1 MEQLEVLTEV
11 QDLRKVWPHEALD
24 FTPWL
29 AKDENIAILAN
40 EIGMEIAVDGTE
52 SAVGDF
58 SVDII
63 ATDIATGQK
72 VIIENQLEDTNH
84 DHLGKLITYAAGK
97 DAQTI
102 IWVVKHAREEHRA
115 AIEWLNNHTDDDIG
129 FFLCEIHLYKVGSS
143 NPAVKFS
150 VIEKPN
156 DWIKSVKKNQQQTES
171 QQFRLDYWTAFN
183 EYAYANAQ
191 FARQFGKRK
200 ASNKMWMNLSIG
212 SSVYDIC
219 LRAVKTENLLVVEL
233 YIRGDKDLYHQLFE
247 KQNAIEQE
255 LGVTLDWRE
264 LPEKKASRI
273 MLTRQVDFDN
283 RSAWNA
289 QFDWM
294 MEMSLKFKKVF
305 KKYLKYENAPGSHA
319 SGGIFQF
326 SCVICLPFFP
336 SPFSTILPRKTPHG
350 SSGRQNTDC
359 GSQLCQSSCRL
370 PWKNRSSW
378 LLRNGSSPNDAPFPL

>member
-29 AKDENIAILAN
+29 AKDENIAILGN

-97 DAQTI
+97 EARTI

-129 FFLCEIHLYKVGSS
+129 FFLCEIHLYKVGNS

-183 EYAYANAQ
+183 DYAYANAQ
-191 FARQFGKRK
+191 FARTFGKRK
-200 ASNKMWMNLSIG
+200 ATNDHWKDLSIG
-212 SSVYDIC
+212 SSVYHIS
-219 LRAVKTENLLVVEL
+219 LKALKTENRIVVEL
-233 YIRGDKDLYHQLFE
+233 YIQDDKSLFHQLFAS
-247 KQNAIEQE
+247 KNAIERE

-273 MLTRQVDFDN
+273 MLAHQANFDDH
-283 RSAWNA
+283 SAWNA

-305 KKYLKYENAPGSHA
+305 KKYL
-319 SGGIFQF
+319 
-326 SCVICLPFFP
+326 
-336 SPFSTILPRKTPHG
+336 
-350 SSGRQNTDC
+350 
-359 GSQLCQSSCRL
+359 
-370 PWKNRSSW
+370 
-378 LLRNGSSPNDAPFPL
+378 

>member
-129 FFLCEIHLYKVGSS
+129 FFLCEIHLYKVGNS

-183 EYAYANAQ
+183 DYAYTNAQ

-200 ASNKMWMNLSIG
+200 ATTDHWKNLSIG
-212 SSVYDIC
+212 SSVYHIC
-219 LRAVKTENLLVVEL
+219 LNALKTENRIVVEL
-233 YIRGDKDLYHQLFE
+233 YIQDDKNLFHQLFAS
-247 KQNAIEQE
+247 KDAIEQE
-255 LGVTLDWRE
+255 LGVSLDWRE
-264 LPEKKASRI
+264 LPGKKASRI
-273 MLTRQVDFDN
+273 MLTRQVNFVD

-289 QFDWM
+289 QFGWM

-305 KKYLKYENAPGSHA
+305 KKYL
-319 SGGIFQF
+319 
-326 SCVICLPFFP
+326 
-336 SPFSTILPRKTPHG
+336 
-350 SSGRQNTDC
+350 
-359 GSQLCQSSCRL
+359 
-370 PWKNRSSW
+370 
-378 LLRNGSSPNDAPFPL
+378 

>member
-1 MEQLEVLTEV
+1 MEQLEFLTEV

-29 AKDENIAILAN
+29 AKDENIAILGN

-102 IWVVKHAREEHRA
+102 IWVVKHAREEHR
-115 AIEWLNNHTDDDIG
+115 
-129 FFLCEIHLYKVGSS
+129 
-143 NPAVKFS
+143 

-183 EYAYANAQ
+183 DYAYTNAQ

-247 KQNAIEQE
+247 KQNVIEQE
-255 LGVTLDWRE
+255 LGVALDWRE

-283 RSAWNA
+283 RSA
-289 QFDWM
+289 
-294 MEMSLKFKKVF
+294 
-305 KKYLKYENAPGSHA
+305 
-319 SGGIFQF
+319 
-326 SCVICLPFFP
+326 
-336 SPFSTILPRKTPHG
+336 
-350 SSGRQNTDC
+350 
-359 GSQLCQSSCRL
+359 
-370 PWKNRSSW
+370 
-378 LLRNGSSPNDAPFPL
+378 

>member
-97 DAQTI
+97 EARTI

-156 DWIKSVKKNQQQTES
+156 DWIKSVKKIS
-171 QQFRLDYWTAFN
+171 S
-183 EYAYANAQ
+183 
-191 FARQFGKRK
+191 RQK
-200 ASNKMWMNLSIG
+200 ASS
-212 SSVYDIC
+212 
-219 LRAVKTENLLVVEL
+219 
-233 YIRGDKDLYHQLFE
+233 
-247 KQNAIEQE
+247 
-255 LGVTLDWRE
+255 
-264 LPEKKASRI
+264 
-273 MLTRQVDFDN
+273 
-283 RSAWNA
+283 SAWITG
-289 QFDWM
+289 Q
-294 MEMSLKFKKVF
+294 
-305 KKYLKYENAPGSHA
+305 
-319 SGGIFQF
+319 
-326 SCVICLPFFP
+326 P
-336 SPFSTILPRKTPHG
+336 SMNMRMQT
-350 SSGRQNTDC
+350 
-359 GSQLCQSSCRL
+359 
-370 PWKNRSSW
+370 RSSQGN
-378 LLRNGSSPNDAPFPL
+378 LASEKHQTKCG

>member
-29 AKDENIAILAN
+29 AKDENIAILGN

-97 DAQTI
+97 EARTI

-183 EYAYANAQ
+183 DYAYANAQ
-191 FARQFGKRK
+191 FARTFGKRK

-305 KKYLKYENAPGSHA
+305 KKYL
-319 SGGIFQF
+319 
-326 SCVICLPFFP
+326 
-336 SPFSTILPRKTPHG
+336 
-350 SSGRQNTDC
+350 
-359 GSQLCQSSCRL
+359 
-370 PWKNRSSW
+370 
-378 LLRNGSSPNDAPFPL
+378 